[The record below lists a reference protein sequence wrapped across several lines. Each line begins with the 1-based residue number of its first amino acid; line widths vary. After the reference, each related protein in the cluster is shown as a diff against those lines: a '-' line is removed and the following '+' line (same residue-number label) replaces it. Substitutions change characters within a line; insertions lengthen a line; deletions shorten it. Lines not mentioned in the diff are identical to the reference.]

1 MRTVR
6 TGVGIGGKGT
16 GDVTGH
22 VGHGFIGTH
31 RAARS
36 LDQTTLPLST
46 ALDHTLMKTIDDLI
60 AVVTLGVPAGH
71 QALSVYPLTCK
82 GRCEAAAYLVLD
94 DALVAHARRLRGR
107 GD

>member
-1 MRTVR
+1 MPTVR

-22 VGHGFIGTH
+22 VGDGFIRTH
-31 RAARS
+31 GAARPF
-36 LDQTTLPLST
+36 DQTILPLST

-71 QALSVYPLTCK
+71 QALFVYPLTCE
-82 GRCEAAAYLVLD
+82 GRCEAQAYLVLD
-94 DALVAHARRLRGR
+94 DALGTGQFR
-107 GD
+107 